1 MNTAQDNPR
10 NPGPLS
16 EEQLVD
22 WIDGTLPPDQA
33 ELLSAASGRTDL
45 KDRIAQM
52 QRQKR
57 VLASLSEEQAPPE
70 LLDRVLAALE
80 RDALI
85 GIATGDGDATLPED
99 QSSLMLGGRT
109 RSHSFWQRTSPRLAM
124 AAGLTLLVVGVS
136 YFGALALSG
145 KQKTGTLPAGP
156 LAKNTPTESRTQEA
170 DSITQPDELQ
180 VAAAEK
186 GAAAPGIADK
196 SEAASTLAATSADEA
211 REAAPRDLSDERT
224 LELAREGRL
233 VVRVLAKDTRA
244 LPEIERRASAPGSER
259 QWRLD
264 RQVPAD
270 VVAAVLPGGM
280 TRQQLPGPTQ
290 DGEPLTIASATHSKA
305 SLVGPLI
312 GPGAAARWT
321 APAPDD
327 AVSRVRGTYLVDL
340 PRTERGFNVIK
351 TVFQNELKARV
362 IFEEA
367 PAPLDVPQ
375 RTTPE
380 SVLWWTQPSGQWVD
394 RVTVPLIVEQG

>member
-1 MNTAQDNPR
+1 MTTAEDNPR
-10 NPGPLS
+10 NRGPLS

-22 WIDGTLPPDQA
+22 WIDGTLPPGQA
-33 ELLSAASGRTDL
+33 DVLSAASGRPDL
-45 KDRIAQM
+45 KERIAQM

-57 VLASLSEEQAPPE
+57 VLASLPEEQAPPE
-70 LLDRVLAALE
+70 LFDRVLAALE

-85 GIATGDGDATLPED
+85 GIATGEGDAMIPED
-99 QSSLMLGGRT
+99 HSALTPAGRT
-109 RSHSFWQRTSPRLAM
+109 RSPSLWQRATPRLAM
-124 AAGLTLLVVGVS
+124 AAGLSLLVVGVS

-145 KQKTGTLPAGP
+145 KQKPGVLPIGP
-156 LAKNTPTESRTQEA
+156 VATNTTPDPRADALKASEVPAEPQPARTQVA
-170 DSITQPDELQ
+170 DAP
-180 VAAAEK
+180 AAALVKAEQPSALVALN
-186 GAAAPGIADK
+186 AAENPGVG
-196 SEAASTLAATSADEA
+196 S
-211 REAAPRDLSDERT
+211 RDLSDERT

-233 VVRVLAKDTRA
+233 VVRVVAKDTRA

-280 TRQQLPGPTQ
+280 TQRQLPGPTQ
-290 DGEPLTIASATHSKA
+290 DGEPLIIASATHSKA
-305 SLVGPLI
+305 SLVGPFI

-327 AVSRVRGTYLVDL
+327 ALSKVRGTYLVDL
-340 PRTERGFNVIK
+340 PRNMRGFNVVR

-394 RVTVPLIVEQG
+394 RVTVPLIVEQD